1 MSKIIRI
8 EARSNIFEFN
18 AEVPEKKAEKVLKF
32 VLKSFLFLKKRQRNI
47 QVDTLKVKTSVIN
60 PELFT

>member
-32 VLKSFLFLKKRQRNI
+32 VLVFKK
-47 QVDTLKVKTSVIN
+47 KTAKYSSRYAKG
-60 PELFT
+60 